1 MIPVLFHLG
10 PLTVYSFGLMM
21 ALGFL
26 AADYVIRLECVRRG
40 YDPEYSSSVVITAAV
55 MGLLGSRIYAIL
67 DDLPTYLA
75 DPKLMIFSGSG
86 FVFYGGM
93 IGGILGAYLVSRWYR
108 IGFAAT
114 MDMCAPAL
122 AIGQAIGRIGCQLAG
137 DGDWGLPSNLPWA
150 MAYPR
155 AIVGWNPG
163 TVLKLGEHYQ
173 LVPACA
179 SLSDCLSVRVH
190 PAPVYE
196 TILYLGVF
204 TILWSMRKTSY
215 PPGRLIYWYLVLA
228 GGARFLV
235 EFVRI
240 NPRVFYGLSEAQL
253 IAFAM
258 VVLGVVALI
267 LTNGKARAERD
278 QPSGE
283 KEKDRRAMR
292 AARA

>member
-40 YDPEYSSSVVITAAV
+40 LDPEYSSSIVIASAV
-55 MGLLGSRIYAIL
+55 MGLIGSRLYAIL

-75 DPKLMIFSGSG
+75 DPKTMIFSGSG

-108 IGFAAT
+108 IGFGMT

-122 AIGQAIGRIGCQLAG
+122 AIGQAIGRMGCQLAG
-137 DGDWGLPSNLPWA
+137 DGDWGLPSTVPWA

-155 AIVGWNPG
+155 AIVGWNSE
-163 TVLKLGEHYQ
+163 TVLKLDEHYR
-173 LVPACA
+173 LVSGYFPG
-179 SLSDCLSVRVH
+179 VRVH

-204 TILWSMRKTSY
+204 YILWSMRKTSF

-235 EFVRI
+235 EFWRI
-240 NPRVFYGLSEAQL
+240 NPRVFYMFSEAQI
-253 IAFAM
+253 IALAM
-258 VVLGVVALI
+258 MVLGGIALL
-267 LTNGKARAERD
+267 LTNGKVQAERSP
-278 QPSGE
+278 QAG
-283 KEKDRRAMR
+283 EKDRRAMS

>member
-26 AADYVIRLECVRRG
+26 AADYVIRLECIRRG
-40 YDPEYSSSVVITAAV
+40 LDPEYSSSIVIAAAV
-55 MGLLGSRIYAIL
+55 MGLVGSRVYAIL

-75 DPKLMIFSGSG
+75 DPKAMIFSGSG
-86 FVFYGGM
+86 FVFYGGL

-108 IGFAAT
+108 IGFGAT
-114 MDMCAPAL
+114 ADMCAPAL

-137 DGDWGLPSNLPWA
+137 AGDWGLPSTLPWA
-150 MAYPR
+150 MAYPK
-155 AIVGWNPG
+155 AIIGWNSE
-163 TVLKLGEHYQ
+163 TVLKLDEHYR
-173 LVPACA
+173 LVSGFFPG
-179 SLSDCLSVRVH
+179 VRVH

-204 TILWSMRKTSY
+204 AILWSMRKTSH
-215 PPGRLIYWYLVLA
+215 PAGRLLYWYLVLA
-228 GGARFLV
+228 GGSRFLV

-240 NPRVFYGLSEAQL
+240 NPRVFYMFSEAQL

-258 VVLGVVALI
+258 VIVGAVALI
-267 LTNGKARAERD
+267 LTREKGHAETG
-278 QPSGE
+278 QQSGE
-283 KEKDRRAMR
+283 KGRRA
-292 AARA
+292 AINAVGA

>member
-26 AADYVIRLECVRRG
+26 AADYVIRLECIRRG
-40 YDPEYSSSVVITAAV
+40 FDPEYSSSIVIAAAV
-55 MGLLGSRIYAIL
+55 MGLIGSRIYAIL

-75 DPKLMIFSGSG
+75 NPSTMIFSGSG

-93 IGGILGAYLVSRWYR
+93 IGGLLGAYLVSRWYR
-108 IGFAAT
+108 IGFGAT
-114 MDMCAPAL
+114 MDMCGPAL
-122 AIGQAIGRIGCQLAG
+122 AIGQAIGRMGCQLAG
-137 DGDWGLPSNLPWA
+137 DGDWGLPSTMPWA

-155 AIVGWNPG
+155 AIVGWNPE
-163 TVLKLGEHYQ
+163 TVLKLNEHYQ
-173 LVPACA
+173 LVSGYFPG
-179 SLSDCLSVRVH
+179 VRVH

-204 TILWSMRKTSY
+204 YILWSLRKTSY
-215 PPGRLIYWYLVLA
+215 PPGRLLYWYLVLA

-235 EFVRI
+235 EFWRI
-240 NPRVFYGLSEAQL
+240 NPRVFYVFSEAQL
-253 IAFAM
+253 IAVGMM
-258 VVLGVVALI
+258 VVGGIALLLTRGKDQAASGQQIKQKSRGPVV
-267 LTNGKARAERD
+267 
-278 QPSGE
+278 S
-283 KEKDRRAMR
+283 

>member
-40 YDPEYSSSVVITAAV
+40 YDPEYSSSIVITAAV
-55 MGLLGSRIYAIL
+55 MGLVGSRLYAIL

-75 DPKLMIFSGSG
+75 DPKSMIFSGSG

-114 MDMCAPAL
+114 MDMAAPAL

-137 DGDWGLPSNLPWA
+137 DGDWGLPSTMPWA

-155 AIVGWNPG
+155 AIVGWNSE
-163 TVLKLGEHYQ
+163 TVLKLDEHYR
-173 LVPACA
+173 LVSGYFPG
-179 SLSDCLSVRVH
+179 VRVH

-228 GGARFLV
+228 GGARFFV

-240 NPRVFYGLSEAQL
+240 NPRVFYMFSEAQL

-258 VVLGVVALI
+258 VVVGGIALI
-267 LTNGKARAERD
+267 LTREKDQAE
-278 QPSGE
+278 SGQQRG
-283 KEKDRRAMR
+283 EKDRRPAMD

>member
-40 YDPEYSSSVVITAAV
+40 FDPEYSSSIVIAAAV
-55 MGLLGSRIYAIL
+55 MGLIGSRVYAIL

-75 DPKLMIFSGSG
+75 DPKSMIFSGSG

-93 IGGILGAYLVSRWYR
+93 IGGLLGAYLVSRWYR
-108 IGFAAT
+108 IGFAVT
-114 MDMCAPAL
+114 LDMCGMAL
-122 AIGQAIGRIGCQLAG
+122 AIGQAIGRMGCQLAG
-137 DGDWGLPSNLPWA
+137 DGDWGLPSTVPWA

-155 AIVGWNPG
+155 AIVGWNSD
-163 TVLKLGEHYQ
+163 TVLKLDDHYR
-173 LVPACA
+173 LVSGYFPG
-179 SLSDCLSVRVH
+179 VRVH

-204 TILWSMRKTSY
+204 YLLWSMRKTAH
-215 PPGRLIYWYLVLA
+215 PPGRVIYWYLVLA
-228 GGARFLV
+228 GAARFLV
-235 EFVRI
+235 EFWRI
-240 NPRVFYGLSEAQL
+240 NPRIFYMFSEAQV

-258 VVLGVVALI
+258 MVIGGVALI
-267 LTNGKARAERD
+267 LTREKDPAAGIH
-278 QPSGE
+278 QQQGE
-283 KEKDRRAMR
+283 KESR
-292 AARA
+292 AAAGAAHA

>member
-40 YDPEYSSSVVITAAV
+40 YDPEYSSSIVIAAAV
-55 MGLLGSRIYAIL
+55 MGLVGSRLYAIL

-75 DPKLMIFSGSG
+75 DPKTMIFSGSG

-93 IGGILGAYLVSRWYR
+93 IGGLLGAYLVSRWYR

-114 MDMCAPAL
+114 IDMCAPAL
-122 AIGQAIGRIGCQLAG
+122 AIGQAIGRMGCQLAG
-137 DGDWGLPSNLPWA
+137 DGDWGLVSNVPWA

-155 AIVGWNPG
+155 AIVGWNSQ
-163 TVLKLGEHYQ
+163 TVLKLDDHYQ
-173 LVPACA
+173 LVSGFFPG
-179 SLSDCLSVRVH
+179 VRVH

-215 PPGRLIYWYLVLA
+215 PPGRIMYWYLLL
-228 GGARFLV
+228 GGAARFIV
-235 EFVRI
+235 EFWRI
-240 NPRVFYGLSEAQL
+240 NPRVFYMFSEAQL

-258 VVLGVVALI
+258 MVLGSVALI
-267 LTNGKARAERD
+267 LTNGKKAQAEGG
-278 QPSGE
+278 QQTPGE
-283 KEKDRRAMR
+283 KERRPQMKTAQ
-292 AARA
+292 A

>member
-1 MIPVLFHLG
+1 MFHLG
-10 PLTVYSFGLMM
+10 PLTVYSYGLMM

-40 YDPEYSSSVVITAAV
+40 FDPEYSSSIVIVAAV
-55 MGLLGSRIYAIL
+55 TALVGARVYAIL

-75 DPKLMIFSGSG
+75 DPRSMIFSGSG

-108 IGFAAT
+108 IGFAVT
-114 MDMCAPAL
+114 MDMCGMAL
-122 AIGQAIGRIGCQLAG
+122 AVGQAIGRIGCQLSG
-137 DGDWGLPSNLPWA
+137 DGDWGLPSTMPWA

-155 AIVGWNPG
+155 AIVGWNSE
-163 TVLKLGEHYQ
+163 TVLKLDEHYR
-173 LVPACA
+173 LVSGFFPG
-179 SLSDCLSVRVH
+179 VRVH

-204 TILWSMRKTSY
+204 AILWSMRKTAH
-215 PPGRLIYWYLVLA
+215 PAGRLMCWYLLLA
-228 GGARFLV
+228 GAARFLV

-240 NPRVFYGLSEAQL
+240 NPRVFYMFSEAQL

-258 VVLGVVALI
+258 MVVGCVGLI
-267 LTNGKARAERD
+267 LTREKDQAEGGQQPGDKD
-278 QPSGE
+278 QPP
-283 KEKDRRAMR
+283 AMD

>member
-40 YDPEYSSSVVITAAV
+40 YDPEYSSSIVIAAAV
-55 MGLLGSRIYAIL
+55 MGLVGSRLYAIL

-75 DPKLMIFSGSG
+75 DPKTMIFSGSG

-93 IGGILGAYLVSRWYR
+93 IGGLLGAYLVSRWYR

-114 MDMCAPAL
+114 IDMCAPAL
-122 AIGQAIGRIGCQLAG
+122 AIGQAIGRMGCQLAG
-137 DGDWGLPSNLPWA
+137 DGDWGLVSNVPWA

-155 AIVGWNPG
+155 AIVGWNSQ
-163 TVLKLGEHYQ
+163 TVLKLDDHYQ
-173 LVPACA
+173 LVSGFFPG
-179 SLSDCLSVRVH
+179 VRVH

-215 PPGRLIYWYLVLA
+215 PPGRIMYWYLLL
-228 GGARFLV
+228 GGAARFIV
-235 EFVRI
+235 EFWRI
-240 NPRVFYGLSEAQL
+240 NPRVFYMFSEAQL

-258 VVLGVVALI
+258 MILGGVALI
-267 LTNGKARAERD
+267 LTNGKAQAESGQQ
-278 QPSGE
+278 QPGE
-283 KEKDRRAMR
+283 KERRPAMKT
-292 AARA
+292 AQA

>member
-26 AADYVIRLECVRRG
+26 AADYVIRLECIRRG
-40 YDPEYSSSVVITAAV
+40 YDPEYSSSVVIAAAV
-55 MGLLGSRIYAIL
+55 MGLVGSRLYAIL

-75 DPKLMIFSGSG
+75 DPKSMIFSGSG

-108 IGFAAT
+108 IGFGST

-122 AIGQAIGRIGCQLAG
+122 AIGQAIGRMGCQLAG
-137 DGDWGLPSNLPWA
+137 DGDWGLPSTVPWA
-150 MAYPR
+150 MAYPK
-155 AIVGWNPG
+155 AIVGWNSQ
-163 TVLKLGEHYQ
+163 TVLKLDEHYQ
-173 LVPACA
+173 LVSGYFPG
-179 SLSDCLSVRVH
+179 VRVH

-204 TILWSMRKTSY
+204 MILWSMRKTSC

-235 EFVRI
+235 EFWRI
-240 NPRVFYGLSEAQL
+240 NPRVFYMFSEAQM
-253 IAFAM
+253 IALAM
-258 VVLGVVALI
+258 MVLGGVALI
-267 LTNGKARAERD
+267 LTNGKARAESD
-278 QPSGE
+278 QQSG
-283 KEKDRRAMR
+283 EKDRRPAMKT
-292 AARA
+292 ARA

>member
-40 YDPEYSSSVVITAAV
+40 YDPEYSSSIVITAAV
-55 MGLLGSRIYAIL
+55 MGLVGSRLYAIL

-75 DPKLMIFSGSG
+75 DPKSMIFSGSG

-114 MDMCAPAL
+114 MDMAAPAL

-137 DGDWGLPSNLPWA
+137 DGDWGLPSTMPWA

-155 AIVGWNPG
+155 AIVGWNSE
-163 TVLKLGEHYQ
+163 TVLKLDEHYR
-173 LVPACA
+173 LVSGYFPG
-179 SLSDCLSVRVH
+179 VRVH

-228 GGARFLV
+228 GGARFFV

-240 NPRVFYGLSEAQL
+240 NPRVFYMFSEAQL

-258 VVLGVVALI
+258 VVVGGIALI
-267 LTNGKARAERD
+267 LTREKDQAE
-278 QPSGE
+278 SGQQRG
-283 KEKDRRAMR
+283 EKDRHPAMD

>member
-10 PLTVYSFGLMM
+10 PLTVYSYGLMM

-40 YDPEYSSSVVITAAV
+40 FDPEYSSSIVIVAAV
-55 MGLLGSRIYAIL
+55 TALVGARVYAIL

-75 DPKLMIFSGSG
+75 DPRSMIFSGSG

-108 IGFAAT
+108 IGFAVT
-114 MDMCAPAL
+114 MDMCGMAL
-122 AIGQAIGRIGCQLAG
+122 AVGQAIGRIGCQLSG
-137 DGDWGLPSNLPWA
+137 DGDWGLPSTMPWA

-155 AIVGWNPG
+155 AIVGWNSE
-163 TVLKLGEHYQ
+163 TVLKLDEHYR
-173 LVPACA
+173 LVSGFFPG
-179 SLSDCLSVRVH
+179 VRVH

-204 TILWSMRKTSY
+204 AILWSMRKTAH
-215 PPGRLIYWYLVLA
+215 PAGRLMCWYLLLA
-228 GGARFLV
+228 GAARFLV

-240 NPRVFYGLSEAQL
+240 NPRVFYMFSEAQL

-258 VVLGVVALI
+258 MVVGCVGLI
-267 LTNGKARAERD
+267 LTREKDHAEGGQ
-278 QPSGE
+278 QPGE
-283 KEKDRRAMR
+283 KIERPAMD